1 MIHTRRPAY
10 LGAREVDDSRDDGCD
25 DDPEK
30 LEPVKERDTYELRI
44 LKVVEW
50 RIEQGNERD
59 EQQQKEPGTSPPLS
73 RGDHDNSPFACYAN

>member
-1 MIHTRRPAY
+1 MIPTRRPAY

-30 LEPVKERDTYELRI
+30 LEPVKERDAYELRI
-44 LKVVEW
+44 LNVVEW

-59 EQQQKEPGTSPPLS
+59 EQQQKDPGAPLS
-73 RGDHDNSPFACYAN
+73 LRGDHDFSPFACYAN